1 MFKKF
6 VLICGISIL
15 GLFWSIE
22 TQAQATQTSI
32 RAAAMEM
39 GKALVGK
46 NSDLFLSYMHPSM
59 ITLAGGKSQLK
70 VITDSAL
77 TVFEKFGGRISKI
90 NYGTPSEVINY
101 KDMLQA
107 VLPQST
113 FLTSLLGDVEF
124 SSSLIAISSDK
135 GATWKFIDTNLFG
148 IRKVKEVMP
157 DISSD
162 LKIPKSAPP
171 KFSAAE

>member
-1 MFKKF
+1 MFKKIILISVFF
-6 VLICGISIL
+6 VAIL
-15 GLFWSIE
+15 FNAKE
-22 TQAQATQTSI
+22 CQAQAVQTSI

-46 NSDLFLSYMHPSM
+46 NSDVFLSYMHPSM
-59 ITLAGGKSQLK
+59 ITLAGGRSQLK

-90 NYGTPSEVINY
+90 NYGTPSDVITY
-101 KDMLQA
+101 KGLLQA

-113 FLTSLLGDVEF
+113 FLTSLIGDVEF

-135 GATWKFIDTNLFG
+135 GTTWKFIDTNLFG

-157 DISSD
+157 DISSE
-162 LKIPKSAPP
+162 LKIPKAAPP
-171 KFSAAE
+171 KFTSAE

>member
-6 VLICGISIL
+6 ILVSTLFVVVLFTAKEC
-15 GLFWSIE
+15 
-22 TQAQATQTSI
+22 QAQAVQTSI

-90 NYGTPSEVINY
+90 NYGTPSEVVNY
-101 KDMLQA
+101 KNMLQA

-113 FLTSLLGDVEF
+113 YLTSLLGDAEF
-124 SSSLIAISSDK
+124 ASSLIAISTDK
-135 GATWKFIDTNLFG
+135 GSTWKFIDTNLFG
-148 IRKVKEVMP
+148 IRHVKEVMP

-171 KFSAAE
+171 KFSPAE

>member
-1 MFKKF
+1 MGKKF
-6 VLICGISIL
+6 MLVAIFFVVIL
-15 GLFWSIE
+15 FNAKE
-22 TQAQATQTSI
+22 CQAQAVQTSI

-46 NSDLFLSYMHPSM
+46 NSDVFLSYMHPSM

-70 VITDSAL
+70 IITDSAL

-90 NYGTPSEVINY
+90 NYGTPSEVVVY
-101 KDMLQA
+101 KNMLQA

-124 SSSLIAISSDK
+124 SSNLIAISADK
-135 GATWKFIDTNLFG
+135 GSTWKFIDTNLFN
-148 IRKVKEVMP
+148 IHKVKEVMP
-157 DISSD
+157 DISSE

-171 KFSAAE
+171 KFSPAE